1 MLSYRH
7 GFHAGNFA
15 DVLKH
20 ITEILLIN
28 SMLKKDKPCCFID
41 THAGAGAYSLKS
53 EWSKKTGEFI
63 NGVAKICHNEQ
74 LKQLVPNYFNI
85 LKEINNNS
93 ENLDFYPG
101 SPYISTH
108 LLRDIDDI
116 TCFELHPNEYENLK
130 YNMHF
135 NKNCHVHNREAREG
149 LNALLPPKIRRGIIF
164 IDPSYEE
171 ATDYKETIKMIKQAL
186 KDFNQAVVALWYP
199 ILGKANDQ
207 SYFLIRELQK
217 LNIKNS
223 IQVEL
228 SICQQDTILGM
239 HGTGMVILNTPFQI
253 KEQLE
258 GILPILEHEL
268 ALDNTATSKIVQL
281 TQE

>member
-85 LKEINNNS
+85 LQEINNNS

-135 NKNCHVHNREAREG
+135 NKNCHVHNREAKEG

>member
-53 EWSKKTGEFI
+53 EWSKKTGEYI
-63 NGVAKICHNEQ
+63 NGIAKICHNEQ

-135 NKNCHVHNREAREG
+135 NKNCHVHNREAKEG